1 MDKNYRRNIITL
13 TLSSQKVHTQEEL
26 ISALKNKGINITQA
40 TLSRDMKEIGAFK
53 FTEPGGEIYYKCSEP
68 RTLANAKGMVKDIDI
83 SGQMCVIHCKPGFA
97 SAVASQL
104 DESFISGIMGS
115 IAGDDT
121 VLAIL
126 REDAKKEK
134 IKSTIKDILS
144 YNE

>member
-1 MDKNYRRNIITL
+1 MDKNYRREIIAL
-13 TLSSQKVHTQEEL
+13 TLSTQKIHTQDDL
-26 ISALKNKGINITQA
+26 IKALKKKGIEVTQA

-53 FTEPGGEIYYKCSEP
+53 FTEPGGDIFYKCSEP
-68 RTLANAKGMVKDIDI
+68 KALVPSNGMVKDIDI

-115 IAGDDT
+115 LAGDDT
-121 VLAIL
+121 VLVIL

-134 IKSTIKDILS
+134 IKSAIKDILS

>member
-1 MDKNYRRNIITL
+1 MIILNALKKPKKIDILIMLSSVLHPAMQDRNI
-13 TLSSQKVHTQEEL
+13 VEL
-26 ISALKNKGINITQA
+26 
-40 TLSRDMKEIGAFK
+40 
-53 FTEPGGEIYYKCSEP
+53 
-68 RTLANAKGMVKDIDI
+68 GMVKDIDI

-115 IAGDDT
+115 LAGDDT
-121 VLAIL
+121 VLVIL

-134 IKSTIKDILS
+134 IKSAIKDILS

>member
-1 MDKNYRRNIITL
+1 MDKNYRREIIAL
-13 TLSSQKVHTQEEL
+13 ILSTQKIHTQDDL
-26 ISALKNKGINITQA
+26 IKALKKKGMEVTQA

-53 FTEPGGEIYYKCSEP
+53 FTEPGGDIFYKCSEP
-68 RTLANAKGMVKDIDI
+68 KALVPAKGMVKSIDI

-121 VLAIL
+121 VLVIL
-126 REDAKKEK
+126 REEAKKEK
-134 IKSTIKDILS
+134 IKSAIKDILS